1 MVKKRPVVLGKST
14 PAELMVDLDFGSL
27 EAGETR
33 ILFFVTFAILLF
45 KPVQASRDL
54 SLRASVFHKR
64 SLRQKLNRMLQ
75 GSRIPIFALFAIL
88 I

>member
-27 EAGETR
+27 EVGETR

-45 KPVQASRDL
+45 K
-54 SLRASVFHKR
+54 
-64 SLRQKLNRMLQ
+64 LQ
-75 GSRIPIFALFAIL
+75 GICL
-88 I
+88 